1 MLPKEVIMNTLSLRE
16 ATFNLPNLIENTIK
30 NCDETLIVTDSG
42 AVMMID
48 KEYWEEIQ
56 ETLALLRD
64 KKSLAALLEGH
75 QLRDKGITP
84 PGKTIDEVFND
95 L

>member
-1 MLPKEVIMNTLSLRE
+1 MNTLSLRQ
-16 ATFNLPNLIENTIK
+16 ATANFPNLIENTIK
-30 NCDETLIVTDSG
+30 NCDETLIVTDYG

-64 KKSLAALLEGH
+64 KQSLAALLEGH

-84 PGKTIDEVFND
+84 QGKTINEVFND

>member
-1 MLPKEVIMNTLSLRE
+1 MNALSLRE
-16 ATFNLPNLIENTIK
+16 ASSNLPNLVENTIK
-30 NCDETLIVTDSG
+30 NCEETLIVTDYG

-56 ETLALLRD
+56 EILALLRD
-64 KKSLAALLEGH
+64 KQSLAALLEGH
-75 QLRDKGITP
+75 QLREKGIKLS
-84 PGKTIDEVFND
+84 GKTINEVFND

>member
-1 MLPKEVIMNTLSLRE
+1 MNVLSLRE
-16 ATFNLPNLIENTIK
+16 ASSNLPKLVENTIK
-30 NCDETLIVTDSG
+30 NCDETLIVTDYG

-56 ETLALLRD
+56 ETLALLSD
-64 KKSLAALLEGH
+64 KQSLTALLEGH
-75 QLRDKGITP
+75 NLRDKGIKP
-84 PGKTIDEVFND
+84 SGKTINEVFND

>member
-1 MLPKEVIMNTLSLRE
+1 MNALSLRE
-16 ATFNLPNLIENTIK
+16 ASSNLPNIVENTIK
-30 NCDETLIVTDSG
+30 NCDETLIVTDYG

-56 ETLALLRD
+56 ETLALLSD
-64 KKSLAALLEGH
+64 KQSLAALLEGH
-75 QLRDKGITP
+75 KLRDKGIKP
-84 PGKTIDEVFND
+84 SGKTINEVFND